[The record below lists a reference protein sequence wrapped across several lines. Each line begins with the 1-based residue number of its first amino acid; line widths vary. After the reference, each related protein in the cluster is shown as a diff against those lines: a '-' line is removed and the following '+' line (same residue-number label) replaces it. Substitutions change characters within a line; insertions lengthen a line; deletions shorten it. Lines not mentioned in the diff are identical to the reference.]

1 MDFEGPLLDDDSNF
15 RAAGGQLRV
24 DNAAI
29 ERVLVVDDS
38 RLQRKILTAS
48 LEKWGFEVDQ
58 ADSAQS
64 ALDMCAMQEFDLI
77 ISDWMMPGMSGLEF
91 CREFRA
97 KPRDRY
103 VYFILLTSKS
113 DKNEVAKGLESGA
126 DDFLTKPVSADELRA
141 RIAAAARIMK
151 NERDLSEKN
160 RMISSAY
167 AEIKVLYAAVDR
179 DLNEARKLQH
189 SLLRDRSV
197 DFGTARASLV
207 LRSCGH
213 VGGDLV
219 GHFRIDAERV
229 GLFSLDVSGH
239 GIASALLT
247 ARLAGYLSGNS
258 PDQNMALVANGQG
271 VYSARP
277 LVEVAERLNR
287 MMLDDVDT
295 EHYFTMLLAYV
306 DLHSGTVEILQ
317 AGHPHPIIQRKDG
330 TIEVVGHGGM
340 PIGLL
345 SEPQF
350 DVSVVH
356 LAPGDRILLASDGI
370 TECADEAGNL
380 LGEEGLIEIMQAS
393 ANVKGESFFQALLWD
408 LAAFATKEDMDDD
421 VSGVLLE
428 FIGSAISE
436 TPDTQGRAGSVG
448 KAP

>member
-1 MDFEGPLLDDDSNF
+1 MDFDGPLFDGDSDVAE
-15 RAAGGQLRV
+15 AALQLRT
-24 DNAAI
+24 DGDAI

-48 LEKWGFEVDQ
+48 LEKWGFEVHQ
-58 ADSAQS
+58 AESAKE
-64 ALDMCAMQEFDLI
+64 ALEVCATHEFDLI
-77 ISDWMMPGMSGLEF
+77 ISDWMMPGMTGLEF
-91 CREFRA
+91 CRLFR
-97 KPRDRY
+97 KLQREKY

-113 DKNEVAKGLESGA
+113 EKNEVAKGLESGA
-126 DDFLTKPVSADELRA
+126 DDFITKPVSAEELRA
-141 RIAAAARIMK
+141 RITAAARIMK
-151 NERDLSEKN
+151 NERELSEKN
-160 RMISSAY
+160 RMISAAY
-167 AEIKVLYAAVDR
+167 AEIKALYAAVDR

-197 DFGTARASLV
+197 DFGAARASLV

-219 GHFRIDAERV
+219 GHFRIDEHRI

-258 PDQNMALVANGQG
+258 PDQNMALMASGPG
-271 VYSARP
+271 RYAARD
-277 LVEVAERLNR
+277 LTEVAHRLNR

-306 DLHSGTVEILQ
+306 DLQTGVVEVLQ
-317 AGHPHPIIQRKDG
+317 AGHPHPLVQRRNG
-330 TIEVVGHGGM
+330 AIEMIGKGGM

-345 SEPQF
+345 SDPQF
-350 DVSVVH
+350 DVCAVT

-393 ANVKGESFFQALLWD
+393 AHVKGESFFQALLWD
-408 LAAFATKEDMDDD
+408 LASYATREDMDDD

-428 FIGSAISE
+428 FSG
-436 TPDTQGRAGSVG
+436 PAGVG
-448 KAP
+448 LAPA